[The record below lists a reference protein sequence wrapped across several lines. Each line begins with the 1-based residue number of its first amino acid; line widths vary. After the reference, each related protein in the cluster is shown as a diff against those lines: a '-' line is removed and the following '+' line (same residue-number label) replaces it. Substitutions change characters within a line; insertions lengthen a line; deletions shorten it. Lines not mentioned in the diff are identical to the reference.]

1 MSGKRLWWVVLGSL
15 LWAQAPRY
23 RLILDQKY
31 VRASGSAPDSVDV
44 YVFVQV
50 SSPGSPPDTL
60 ISSNFPFFYNM
71 ALDFAG
77 ARVIHEKKFS
87 DKSKPNYY
95 EAITYPFTPARVN
108 VTIRRKAGYSGE
120 GDVLVNLINRRDT
133 VLALRVP
140 VRVCGPNQRSILV
153 WDTASLTV
161 LNSQFQSIKGRIN
174 AFQNDTFTLCPTLG
188 TFTWNTTPNS
198 LCVGDTGTFQ
208 YNIATP
214 TGPSFASPDSFVVF
228 TRRISDGVI
237 ESYPGLGGG
246 GSFSLA
252 FSRADSYRV
261 WIRFIEKKCGCYQ
274 DGAIQGI
281 RVHPLP
287 VVGQIIG
294 PDTVYVGGSMAGGY
308 GYSVS
313 GGADFHHWYG
323 RQGSG
328 GSTAPAFSPSNAP
341 STSVTFAGPSSGCR
355 PDTLWAVYQTANG
368 CRDSSRKVV
377 AVCPCGAAGTVS
389 ASSSR
394 VCQGEVAYLYLS
406 GYVGDSVRWY
416 IDTTGSWALVTAG
429 SFPNSLTYETPPLPR
444 TARFRARVY
453 QGRCYVESA
462 TILISVDTFR
472 VQSITLSPRTGTGT
486 CVGDTVRFDTTVSR
500 RPGNLDIDS
509 LVLIVRTPAGDTV
522 YYPDRLWFVPTL
534 AGTYQVWVM
543 VYGGRCAGVM
553 SNVRNWTIR
562 SRPPVYAIQ
571 GPDTVYVPASG
582 ASYPY
587 SLPPLPAG
595 QSYVNVW
602 WYHKVGGTSNTLFPV
617 GNPSCVVNFP
627 GLTSGSRVDTLD
639 AVYAVSGISC
649 YQETPLKYITVLPCR
664 SMPSAR
670 ALTRVVCAG
679 QRGAVE
685 IPLPFPVD
693 SLRWQYWDGSTWRDV
708 PDSIGTGATA
718 TLYITPPLQP
728 PRVILRA
735 RVHAGPCEVYSDPD
749 TIRVSGQFLDRNLYS
764 VETPICAGDTA
775 RLNAGGSGVWL
786 TPNGYGTF
794 TDTLDPQASYVSA
807 PNDPSTVR
815 VCWVIR
821 SQDLTR
827 CRETAKD
834 TLCLD
839 ITILPAQA
847 SGSFNLTPSP
857 KVVCPGEPV
866 FLQGTIIQGV
876 RAEWRSSG
884 NGTFSPSA
892 LGTTT
897 TYLPGPGDAGS
908 KVYLTF
914 IVYGSCGRAE
924 YTDSI
929 LVQSGAT
936 PQILAPNRVC
946 ENVTLTLM
954 AVDAAAFD
962 SLRWW
967 RGSVQ
972 EVQNGTAPL
981 LSRDSVYQVPPSGPG
996 VYTFTLQTFSGGCT
1010 GYDES
1015 TIEVLPAPQVSFE
1028 ANPRVTTLNNPE
1040 ITFTNTSQGATSF
1053 IWNFGDPNQPSVDSS
1068 GAATVTFTYIR
1079 PGRYSV
1085 VLFGQN
1091 DLGCADVY
1099 VCTDCIVIL
1108 PRKVF
1113 LPNAFSPNG
1122 DGKNDVFRVLPAE
1135 EGTPFTRLEVYDRW
1149 GQLVFAGDNLP
1160 FWDGRGLDGKPL
1172 DAGTYT
1178 YKAFILVPDEGLLSH
1193 TGVVHIVR

>member
-15 LWAQAPRY
+15 LWAQPQY
-23 RLILDQKY
+23 ELILDQKY

-44 YVFVQV
+44 YLFVQV
-50 SSPGSPPDTL
+50 SSPGTLPDIL

-71 ALDFAG
+71 ALNFAG
-77 ARVIHEKKFS
+77 ARVIHERKFS

-95 EAITYPFTPARVN
+95 DTISYPFTPARVN
-108 VTIRRKAGYSGE
+108 VTVRRKLGFTPP
-120 GDVLVNLINRRDT
+120 GDTLVSTPSQQDT
-133 VLALRVP
+133 VLGLRVP
-140 VRVCGPNQRSILV
+140 VRVCGPGQRSILV
-153 WDTASLTV
+153 WDSASAAI
-161 LNSQFQSIKGRIN
+161 LNSQLQSIKPRIG
-174 AFQNDTFTLCPTLG
+174 QRWTNDTLDLCPLLQTY
-188 TFTWNTTPNS
+188 TWPPS
-198 LCVGDTGTFQ
+198 HAPACVGDSV
-208 YNIATP
+208 
-214 TGPSFASPDSFVVF
+214 SFSYTNSFPPGAVSPDSFVVF
-228 TRRISDGVI
+228 TQRVSNGVV
-237 ESYPGLGGG
+237 ESHPGLGGS

-274 DGAIQGI
+274 DGPIQGI
-281 RVHPLP
+281 HVHPLP

-294 PDTVYVGGSMAGGY
+294 PDTVYVGGSMGGGY
-308 GYSVS
+308 RYSVS
-313 GGADFHHWYG
+313 VGADFHHWYG
-323 RQGSG
+323 QQGSG
-328 GSTAPAFSPSNAP
+328 GSTAPGFSHPYAP
-341 STSVTFAGPSSGCR
+341 STSVTFAVPSSVCR
-355 PDTLWAVYQTANG
+355 SDTLWAVYQTANG

-377 AVCPCGAAGTVS
+377 AVCPC
-389 ASSSR
+389 R
-394 VCQGEVAYLYLS
+394 
-406 GYVGDSVRWY
+406 SV
-416 IDTTGSWALVTAG
+416 
-429 SFPNSLTYETPPLPR
+429 
-444 TARFRARVY
+444 
-453 QGRCYVESA
+453 
-462 TILISVDTFR
+462 
-472 VQSITLSPRTGTGT
+472 
-486 CVGDTVRFDTTVSR
+486 
-500 RPGNLDIDS
+500 
-509 LVLIVRTPAGDTV
+509 
-522 YYPDRLWFVPTL
+522 
-534 AGTYQVWVM
+534 
-543 VYGGRCAGVM
+543 
-553 SNVRNWTIR
+553 
-562 SRPPVYAIQ
+562 
-571 GPDTVYVPASG
+571 
-582 ASYPY
+582 
-587 SLPPLPAG
+587 
-595 QSYVNVW
+595 
-602 WYHKVGGTSNTLFPV
+602 
-617 GNPSCVVNFP
+617 
-627 GLTSGSRVDTLD
+627 
-639 AVYAVSGISC
+639 
-649 YQETPLKYITVLPCR
+649 
-664 SMPSAR
+664 PSAR
-670 ALTRVVCAG
+670 ALTRGVCAG
-679 QRGAVE
+679 QRGVIE

-693 SLRWQYWDGSTWRDV
+693 SLRWQYWDGSNWQDV
-708 PDSIGTGATA
+708 PDNIGTGATA

-728 PRVILRA
+728 PELILRA
-735 RVHAGPCEVYSDPD
+735 RVYAGPCIVDSDPD
-749 TIRVSGQFLDRNLYS
+749 TIRVSDQFLDRNLYS
-764 VETPICAGDTA
+764 VQTPICAGDTA

-794 TDTLDPQASYVSA
+794 TDMLDPQASYISA
-807 PNDPSTVR
+807 PNDPNLVR

-839 ITILPAQA
+839 ITILPSQA
-847 SGSFNLTPSP
+847 SGSFSLTPSP

-866 FLQGTIIQGV
+866 SLQGTIIQGV

-884 NGTFSPSA
+884 DGTFSPSA

-946 ENVTLTLM
+946 ENVALILL
-954 AVDAAAFD
+954 APNAAAFD

-967 RGSVQ
+967 QGSVQ
-972 EVQNGTAPL
+972 QVQNGTASL
-981 LSRDSVYQVPPSGPG
+981 LSRDSVYQVPPLGPG
-996 VYTFTLQTFSGGCT
+996 VHTFTLQTFSGGCT

-1015 TIEVLPAPQVSFE
+1015 TIEVLPVPQVSFE

-1091 DLGCADVY
+1091 NLGCADVY

-1160 FWDGRGLDGKPL
+1160 HWDGRGLDGKPL

-1178 YKAFILVPDEGLLSH
+1178 YKAFILVPDEGVLSH

>member
-15 LWAQAPRY
+15 LWAQAQAPQY
-23 RLILDQKY
+23 ELILDQKY

-44 YVFVQV
+44 YVIVRV
-50 SSPGSPPDTL
+50 SSSGSLPDTL

-71 ALDFAG
+71 ALDFSG
-77 ARVIHEKKFS
+77 ARVIHERKFS
-87 DKSKPNYY
+87 DKSKPTYY
-95 EAITYPFTPARVN
+95 NAITYPFTPARVN
-108 VTIRRKAGYSGE
+108 VTVRRKVNHNPP
-120 GDVLVNLINRRDT
+120 GDTLVSTASRQDT
-133 VLALRVP
+133 VLGLRVP
-140 VRVCGPNQRSILV
+140 MRVCGPGQRSILM
-153 WDTASLTV
+153 WDSASAAI
-161 LNSQFQSIKGRIN
+161 LNSQLQSIKPRIG
-174 AFQNDTFTLCPTLG
+174 QRWTNDTLELCPPLPRYI
-188 TFTWNTTPNS
+188 WSPS
-198 LCVGDTGTFQ
+198 PSSACVGNLVSFRYT
-208 YNIATP
+208 NIFP
-214 TGPSFASPDSFVVF
+214 PGGVNPDSFVVF
-228 TRRISDGVI
+228 TQRVSDGVV

-261 WIRFIEKKCGCYQ
+261 WVRFIEKKCGCYR
-274 DGAIQGI
+274 DGPEVGI
-281 RVHPLP
+281 RVQDRPP
-287 VVGQIIG
+287 VVGI
-294 PDTVYVGGSMAGGY
+294 M
-308 GYSVS
+308 
-313 GGADFHHWYG
+313 
-323 RQGSG
+323 
-328 GSTAPAFSPSNAP
+328 
-341 STSVTFAGPSSGCR
+341 
-355 PDTLWAVYQTANG
+355 
-368 CRDSSRKVV
+368 
-377 AVCPCGAAGTVS
+377 
-389 ASSSR
+389 
-394 VCQGEVAYLYLS
+394 
-406 GYVGDSVRWY
+406 
-416 IDTTGSWALVTAG
+416 
-429 SFPNSLTYETPPLPR
+429 
-444 TARFRARVY
+444 
-453 QGRCYVESA
+453 
-462 TILISVDTFR
+462 
-472 VQSITLSPRTGTGT
+472 
-486 CVGDTVRFDTTVSR
+486 
-500 RPGNLDIDS
+500 
-509 LVLIVRTPAGDTV
+509 
-522 YYPDRLWFVPTL
+522 
-534 AGTYQVWVM
+534 
-543 VYGGRCAGVM
+543 
-553 SNVRNWTIR
+553 
-562 SRPPVYAIQ
+562 

-587 SLPPLPAG
+587 SLAPLPG
-595 QSYVNVW
+595 GLSYRDIV
-602 WYHKVGGTSNTLFPV
+602 WYHWYAGGSTSPPRGSPTTV
-617 GNPSCVVNFP
+617 SFP
-627 GLTSGSRVDTLD
+627 GIVSGSRTDTLEAD
-639 AVYAVSGISC
+639 YFVTGYCPQYSA
-649 YQETPLKYITVLPCR
+649 PKYITVLPCR
-664 SMPSAR
+664 SVPSAR
-670 ALTRVVCAG
+670 ALTPGVCEG

-693 SLRWQYWDGSTWRDV
+693 SLRWQYWDGSTWQNV
-708 PDSIGTGATA
+708 PDNIGTGATA

-728 PRVILRA
+728 PGIILRA
-735 RVHAGPCEVYSDPD
+735 RVHAGPCEAYSDPD

-764 VETPICAGDTA
+764 VQTPICAGDIA
-775 RLNAGGSGVWL
+775 RLNAGGDGVWL

-794 TDTLDPQASYVSA
+794 TDMLDPQASYVSA
-807 PNDPSTVR
+807 PNDPNPVR

-839 ITILPAQA
+839 ITTLPAQA

-866 FLQGTIIQGV
+866 SLQGTIIQGV

-914 IVYGSCGRAE
+914 VVYGSCGRAE

-946 ENVTLTLM
+946 ENVTLTLL

-972 EVQNGTAPL
+972 EVQNGTASL
-981 LSRDSVYQVPPSGPG
+981 LSRDSVYQVPPLGPG
-996 VYTFTLQTFSGGCT
+996 VYAFTLQTFSGGCT

-1015 TIEVLPAPQVSFE
+1015 TIDVLPAPQASFE

-1160 FWDGRGLDGKPL
+1160 HWDGRGLDGKPL

>member
-1 MSGKRLWWVVLGSL
+1 MSGRRLWWVVLGSL
-15 LWAQAPRY
+15 LWAQVPPQY
-23 RLILDQKY
+23 ELILDQKY
-31 VRASGSAPDSVDV
+31 VRASGSGPDSVEV
-44 YVFVQV
+44 YVIVRV
-50 SSPGSPPDTL
+50 SSSGSLRDTL

-71 ALDFAG
+71 ALDSAG
-77 ARVIHEKKFS
+77 ARVIHERKFS
-87 DKSKPNYY
+87 DKSRPNYY

-108 VTIRRKAGYSGE
+108 VTVRRKAGYTGE

-133 VLALRVP
+133 ILALRVP
-140 VRVCGPNQRSILV
+140 VRVCGPGQRSILV
-153 WDTASLTV
+153 WDSASAAI
-161 LNSQFQSIKGRIN
+161 LNSQLQSIKPRIG
-174 AFQNDTFTLCPTLG
+174 QRWRNDTLDLCPLLQTY
-188 TFTWNTTPNS
+188 TWSPS
-198 LCVGDTGTFQ
+198 PPSACVG
-208 YNIATP
+208 ALV
-214 TGPSFASPDSFVVF
+214 SFSYIYFPPGAVNPDSFVVF
-228 TRRISDGVI
+228 TQRVSDGVI

-274 DGAIQGI
+274 DGPIQGI

-294 PDTVYVGGSMAGGY
+294 PDTVYVGGSMAGWY

-313 GGADFHHWYG
+313 VGADFHHWYG

-328 GSTAPAFSPSNAP
+328 SSTAPVFSPSHAT
-341 STSVTFAGPSSGCR
+341 STSVTFGGPSSGCR

-377 AVCPCGAAGTVS
+377 AVCPCGAAGTVL

-453 QGRCYVESA
+453 QGRCYVE
-462 TILISVDTFR
+462 TGIILISVDTFR
-472 VQSITLSPRTGTGT
+472 VQSITLDPRTGTGT

-553 SNVRNWTIR
+553 SNVQSWTIG

-571 GPDTVYVPASG
+571 GPDTVYVPPSG
-582 ASYPY
+582 ASYSY
-587 SLPPLPAG
+587 TLPGSFTFLSW
-595 QSYVNVW
+595 SYRPGGGSASTLSGNPTVNVSF
-602 WYHKVGGTSNTLFPV
+602 TAP
-617 GNPSCVVNFP
+617 PST
-627 GLTSGSRVDTLD
+627 GRVDTLIATYEVVGVSCPQVSTPKLI
-639 AVYAVSGISC
+639 AVM
-649 YQETPLKYITVLPCR
+649 PCR
-664 SMPSAR
+664 AVPSAR
-670 ALTRVVCAG
+670 ARTPVVCAG

-693 SLRWQYWDGSTWRDV
+693 SLRWQYWDGSNWQDV
-708 PDSIGTGATA
+708 PDNIGVGATA

-728 PRVILRA
+728 PGVILRA
-735 RVHAGPCEVYSDPD
+735 RVHAGPCEVYSNPD

-764 VETPICAGDTA
+764 VQTPICAGDTA
-775 RLNAGGSGVWL
+775 RLNAGGDGVWL

-794 TDTLDPQASYVSA
+794 TDALDPQASYVSA
-807 PNDPSTVR
+807 PNDPNPVR

-946 ENVTLTLM
+946 ENVALTLL
-954 AVDAAAFD
+954 AVDAATFD

-967 RGSVQ
+967 QGNVQ
-972 EVQNGTAPL
+972 EVQNGTASL
-981 LSRDSVYQVPPSGPG
+981 LSKDSVYQVPPLGPG
-996 VYTFTLQTFSGGCT
+996 VYTFTLQAFSRGCT

-1015 TIEVLPAPQVSFE
+1015 TIEVLPAPRVSFE

-1068 GAATVTFTYIR
+1068 GATTVTFTYIR

-1160 FWDGRGLDGKPL
+1160 HWDGRGLDGKPL

-1178 YKAFILVPDEGLLSH
+1178 YKAFILVPDEGLLAH